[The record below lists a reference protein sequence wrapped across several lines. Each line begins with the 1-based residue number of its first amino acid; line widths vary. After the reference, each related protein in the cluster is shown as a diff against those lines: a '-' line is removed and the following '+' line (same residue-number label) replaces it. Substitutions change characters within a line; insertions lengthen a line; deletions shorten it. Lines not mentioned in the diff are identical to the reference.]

1 VIDPR
6 TLVPLDIDTIT
17 ESVRKTNRVVIVH
30 EGCKTGGAGAE
41 IGMKIQ
47 EEVFDYLD
55 APIVRLGAADAPVP
69 CSRYL
74 EDNSIPRPET
84 IAEAVRNLLRR

>member
-1 VIDPR
+1 
-6 TLVPLDIDTIT
+6 VPLDMQTIAQ
-17 ESVRKTNRVVIVH
+17 SVRKTNRVVIVH

-47 EEVFDYLD
+47 EELFDYLD

-74 EDNSIPRPET
+74 EDNSIPRPEN
-84 IAEAVRNLLRR
+84 IVEAVKNLVRR